1 VTLAEK
7 IIAEQSKWKRFC
19 DDHIKQSR
27 HYLGKKQLRHFA
39 LGLSVPLTRLEV
51 LMLYQAIENQAMK
64 KGEQKKLA
72 EVVKDPVKALK
83 VGIEEDKKSL
93 DETKKTSL

>member
-1 VTLAEK
+1 
-7 IIAEQSKWKRFC
+7 
-19 DDHIKQSR
+19 
-27 HYLGKKQLRHFA
+27 
-39 LGLSVPLTRLEV
+39 
-51 LMLYQAIENQAMK
+51 MK